1 MLATAAG
8 IRQAAA
14 HLRNGDLVAFPTE
27 TVYGLGADA
36 TNADAVGRVF
46 QAKNRPAGH
55 PLIIHTASAATAFA
69 VGAADPA
76 AARLAKRFWPGPL
89 TLVLPLRSEVGIADA
104 VTGGRSTVAVRV
116 PRHPVAAAL
125 LREVRRPVAAPSAN
139 PHGRLSP
146 TEAQHVRDE
155 LGPAV
160 DLVLDG
166 GPTEIGLESTVLELA
181 GGRPVLLRAG
191 GISVE
196 DLEAAIGPVDEPR
209 TDEPAR
215 APGMLRQHYAPR
227 TPLRLDADDP
237 LPDEV
242 YLGFGAAP
250 GATCNLSPTG
260 DLDEAARNFFVML
273 RRLDSAGARRIAVAP
288 IPDHHLGKAIND
300 RLRRAERGAAPPGG
314 PDPVQTVCER
324 PS

>member
-1 MLATAAG
+1 MRPTAAG
-8 IRQAAA
+8 IRRAADY
-14 HLRNGDLVAFPTE
+14 LRRGRLVAFPTE

-55 PLIIHTASAATAFA
+55 PLIIHAADAAAAFA
-69 VGAADPA
+69 VGAEDPA
-76 AARLAKRFWPGPL
+76 AARLGERFWPGPL
-89 TLVLPLRSEVGIADA
+89 TLVLPLRPEAGIADT

-125 LREVRRPVAAPSAN
+125 LREVGRPVAAPSAN

-146 TEAQHVRDE
+146 TEARHVRDE
-155 LGPAV
+155 LGAAV

-166 GPTEIGLESTVLELA
+166 GPTEIGLESTVLELVGA
-181 GGRPVLLRAG
+181 RPVLLRAG
-191 GISVE
+191 GITVE
-196 DLEAAIGPVDEPR
+196 DLEAAIGPVEEPGAH
-209 TDEPAR
+209 EPAR
-215 APGMLRQHYAPR
+215 APGMLRKHYAPR
-227 TPLRLDADDP
+227 TPLRLDADVP

-242 YLGFGAAP
+242 YLGFGEAPSAA
-250 GATCNLSPTG
+250 CNLSPVG
-260 DLDEAARNFFVML
+260 DLEEAARNLFAML

-288 IPDHHLGKAIND
+288 IPDRHLGKAIND
-300 RLRRAERGAAPPGG
+300 RLRRAERGAASPGG
-314 PDPVQTVCER
+314 TGTVQTVCER

>member
-1 MLATAAG
+1 MLATAAD

-14 HLRNGDLVAFPTE
+14 HLRNGRLVAFPTE

-46 QAKNRPAGH
+46 LAKNRPAGH
-55 PLIIHTASAATAFA
+55 PLIIHTATTAAAFA
-69 VGAADPA
+69 VGAAEPA
-76 AARLAKRFWPGPL
+76 AARLAERFWPGPL
-89 TLVLPLRSEVGIADA
+89 TLVLPLRSEAGIADA

-116 PRHPVAAAL
+116 PHHPVAAAL
-125 LREVRRPVAAPSAN
+125 LRAVGRPVAAPSAN

-155 LGPAV
+155 LGPAI

-166 GPTEIGLESTVLELA
+166 GPTEIGLESTVLELVS
-181 GGRPVLLRAG
+181 GRSVLLRAG
-191 GISVE
+191 GITVE
-196 DLEAAIGPVDEPR
+196 DLEAVIGPVDEPGA
-209 TDEPAR
+209 DETAR

-242 YLGFGAAP
+242 YLGFGAAS
-250 GATCNLSPTG
+250 GVTCNLSPTG
-260 DLDEAARNFFVML
+260 DLEEAARNLFVML
-273 RRLDSAGARRIAVAP
+273 RRLDRAGARRIAVAP
-288 IPDHHLGKAIND
+288 IPDYRLGKAIND
-300 RLRRAERGAAPPGG
+300 RLRRAERGAASPGG
-314 PDPVQTVCER
+314 PGSGQTVCER

>member
-1 MLATAAG
+1 MPATAAD

-14 HLRNGDLVAFPTE
+14 HLRNGRLVAFPTE

-46 QAKNRPAGH
+46 RAKHRPAGH
-55 PLIIHTASAATAFA
+55 PLIIHTATAATAFA
-69 VGAADPA
+69 VGTAEPA
-76 AARLAKRFWPGPL
+76 AARLAERFWPGPL
-89 TLVLPLRSEVGIADA
+89 TLVLPLRPDAGIVDA
-104 VTGGRSTVAVRV
+104 VTGGRPTVAVRV
-116 PRHPVAAAL
+116 PRHSVAAAL
-125 LREVRRPVAAPSAN
+125 LREVGRPVAAPSAN
-139 PHGRLSP
+139 PHGLLSP

-166 GPTEIGLESTVLELA
+166 GPTEIGLESTVLELV
-181 GGRPVLLRAG
+181 GGRPVLLRPG
-191 GISVE
+191 GITVE
-196 DLEAAIGPVDEPR
+196 DLEAEIGPVEEPGA
-209 TDEPAR
+209 DEPAR

-227 TPLRLDADDP
+227 TPLRLNADDP

-250 GATCNLSPTG
+250 RATCNLSPTG
-260 DLDEAARNFFVML
+260 DLEEAARNLFMML
-273 RRLDSAGARRIAVAP
+273 RRMDGAGARCIAVAP

-300 RLRRAERGAAPPGG
+300 RLRRAERGAATPGEPG
-314 PDPVQTVCER
+314 PVQMVCER